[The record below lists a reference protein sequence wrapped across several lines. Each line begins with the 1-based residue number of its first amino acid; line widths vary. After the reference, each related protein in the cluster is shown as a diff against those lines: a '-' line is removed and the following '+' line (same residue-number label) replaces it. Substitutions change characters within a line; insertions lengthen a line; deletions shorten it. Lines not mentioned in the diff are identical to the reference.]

1 MPSIQ
6 NNIIISNIVYILP
19 DLDDAVQEVE
29 FEKTNPTFIEKGLVF
44 WVQATYHDSLPLV
57 I

>member
-6 NNIIISNIVYILP
+6 NNIIISNIVYILS

-29 FEKTNPTFIEKGLVF
+29 FEKTNPAFIEKGMVF
-44 WVQATYHDSLPLV
+44 CV
-57 I
+57 